1 MGDIYVG
8 DNNGIARKVK
18 NIYIGD
24 ANGIARKVQN
34 IYIGDAN
41 GIARKVYSA
50 TPPFNPNIGDGSAH
64 VDFTYGSY
72 RSGTLLTI
80 ARSRIN
86 EALANGYTKLTGSY
100 SLSWGNL
107 GTTNN
112 RVDLVV
118 QNTNQGSVNY
128 LYNINTGR
136 RDSYYGSA
144 SGSFTMNL
152 SAFSSDG
159 CIRLWGY
166 ADSGAY
172 AGASV
177 SNVRFS

>member
-1 MGDIYVG
+1 MGDIYIG
-8 DNNGIARKVK
+8 DNNGIARKV
-18 NIYIGD
+18 NSIYVGD

-34 IYIGDAN
+34 IYVGDAN

-50 TPPFNPNIGDGSAH
+50 FDPNIGGGSAS
-64 VDFTYGSY
+64 VDLTYGTY

-107 GTTNN
+107 GTTSN
-112 RVDLVV
+112 RVDLAV
-118 QNTNQGSVNY
+118 QNTNQGSANY
-128 LYNINTGR
+128 LYSINTGR

-144 SGSFTMNL
+144 SGSFEMNL